1 MFGTLHWDPRRKEAE
16 FVKQPHATSHRER
29 NSACDRCR
37 LHKSPTLVSQ
47 DQQRHSLT
55 KPPSPPAT
63 ERACD
68 TLAVEEFETS
78 CNHGK
83 RAELD
88 SVISYQKKAVNC
100 CRSMVDCISCTSQ
113 RENIVM
119 FIFIVERIVA
129 ACSQVVQLYN
139 TGEGAEPQSRTCL
152 PTDTIISQTGGQLRA
167 WHVEAGD
174 TSPISTR
181 TRSSSDATLS
191 KWRELLVGD
200 DEVNSQLEWE
210 HLMRVLISVQLHTV
224 MELLADTW
232 KLRGAA
238 LTEMQ
243 GASLTRS
250 GDSIAKLGSRMS
262 VSY

>member
-1 MFGTLHWDPRRKEAE
+1 LA
-16 FVKQPHATSHRER
+16 AT
-29 NSACDRCR
+29 A
-37 LHKSPTLVSQ
+37 
-47 DQQRHSLT
+47 
-55 KPPSPPAT
+55 
-63 ERACD
+63 
-68 TLAVEEFETS
+68 LAVEEFETS
-78 CNHGK
+78 CNHGN

-88 SVISYQKKAVNC
+88 SIISYQKKAVKC
-100 CRSMVDCISCTSQ
+100 CRSMVDCISCTSK
-113 RENIVM
+113 RENTVM

-139 TGEGAEPQSRTCL
+139 TGDDVPEPPSRTYL
-152 PTDTIISQTGGQLRA
+152 PPDMFSLQTGDQLRA
-167 WHVEAGD
+167 WHVETGD
-174 TSPISTR
+174 SSPISTR

-200 DEVNSQLEWE
+200 YEVNSQLEWE

-262 VSY
+262 AIY